1 MGNLGFESI
10 NRRLILKKRGVRSLL
25 AEFALS
31 YPENESMELIKKYAT
46 RALAIFGENE
56 IVRQAVNRRPIVG
69 KGIRILCMDG
79 GGMRG
84 ISTVQMLRRIE
95 VRVLFFLMRFFV
107 VVLSLVKVFQ
117 HESILTISL
126 LVLGGHW

>member
-1 MGNLGFESI
+1 LGNLGFESI

>member
-10 NRRLILKKRGVRSLL
+10 NRRLILKKRGIRSLL

-95 VRVLFFLMRFFV
+95 VRVFIFFYAFFV

>member
-10 NRRLILKKRGVRSLL
+10 NRRLILKKRGIRSLL

>member
-1 MGNLGFESI
+1 LGNLGFESI
-10 NRRLILKKRGVRSLL
+10 NRRLILKKRGIRSLL

>member
-1 MGNLGFESI
+1 
-10 NRRLILKKRGVRSLL
+10 LKKRGIRSLL